1 MEIFE
6 SARAHWRGSAA
17 DKARCPYSIF
27 TMRHG
32 EVVSPRG
39 VAFHPQLVEGPSTN
53 CTFAECKDLV
63 EGALRE
69 ILDSFQACPP
79 VFYLGSTTDLLW
91 RWRDMKDDR
100 GVKCGHAVSQSHRWW
115 AQLVL
120 YLTESGGHCAAMEE
134 HLIAIFKRYA
144 RGRCQSASDR
154 ALRVTRSAVCRHWV
168 YVCLPRG
175 VGLDRLVCRSPQCV
189 LGRRY

>member
-1 MEIFE
+1 M
-6 SARAHWRGSAA
+6 
-17 DKARCPYSIF
+17 RCAK
-27 TMRHG
+27 
-32 EVVSPRG
+32 VVSPRG
-39 VAFHPQLVEGPSTN
+39 VAFHPLLVEGSL
-53 CTFAECKDLV
+53 AECKDLR

-91 RWRDMKDDR
+91 RWRDIKDDR
-100 GVKCGHAVSQSHRWW
+100 GDKCGHAFSQPHCWW

-144 RGRCQSASDR
+144 RG
-154 ALRVTRSAVCRHWV
+154 LR
-168 YVCLPRG
+168 G
-175 VGLDRLVCRSPQCV
+175 
-189 LGRRY
+189 

>member
-6 SARAHWRGSAA
+6 TARAHWRGSAA
-17 DKARCPYSIF
+17 DKAPCPYSIF

-63 EGALRE
+63 EGALCE

-91 RWRDMKDDR
+91 RWKDIKDDR
-100 GVKCGHAVSQSHRWW
+100 GVKCGHAFSQAHRWW
-115 AQLVL
+115 TQVVL
-120 YLTESGGHCAAMEE
+120 YLTE
-134 HLIAIFKRYA
+134 
-144 RGRCQSASDR
+144 
-154 ALRVTRSAVCRHWV
+154 
-168 YVCLPRG
+168 
-175 VGLDRLVCRSPQCV
+175 
-189 LGRRY
+189 

>member
-1 MEIFE
+1 M
-6 SARAHWRGSAA
+6 RAP

-39 VAFHPQLVEGPSTN
+39 VAFHPQLVEGS
-53 CTFAECKDLV
+53 FAECKDLG

-91 RWRDMKDDR
+91 RWRDIKDDR
-100 GVKCGHAVSQSHRWW
+100 GVKCGHAFSQAHRCWV
-115 AQLVL
+115 QLVL
-120 YLTESGGHCAAMEE
+120 YHTESGSHCAAMEE
-134 HLIAIFKRYA
+134 HL
-144 RGRCQSASDR
+144 
-154 ALRVTRSAVCRHWV
+154 T
-168 YVCLPRG
+168 
-175 VGLDRLVCRSPQCV
+175 
-189 LGRRY
+189 

>member
-1 MEIFE
+1 M
-6 SARAHWRGSAA
+6 
-17 DKARCPYSIF
+17 RCA
-27 TMRHG
+27 T
-32 EVVSPRG
+32 VVSPRG
-39 VAFHPQLVEGPSTN
+39 VPFHPQLVEGS
-53 CTFAECKDLV
+53 FAECKDLV

-115 AQLVL
+115 AQVVL

-144 RGRCQSASDR
+144 RE
-154 ALRVTRSAVCRHWV
+154 LR
-168 YVCLPRG
+168 G
-175 VGLDRLVCRSPQCV
+175 
-189 LGRRY
+189 